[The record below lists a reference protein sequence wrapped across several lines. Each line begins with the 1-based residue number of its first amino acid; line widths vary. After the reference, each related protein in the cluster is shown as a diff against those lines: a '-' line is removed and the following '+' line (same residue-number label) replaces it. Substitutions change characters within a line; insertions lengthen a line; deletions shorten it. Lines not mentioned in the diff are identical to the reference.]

1 MAIPATQ
8 LRPGMIIKHNDQ
20 LHVVF
25 KVEHRT
31 PGNLRAFIQAKLRNL
46 KSGAMFEH
54 RFRSADAIEKVVVD
68 EIPMEFLYAD
78 GDDYYF
84 MNPVDYE
91 QTVLKS
97 ATLGD
102 AVEYLTANLQIKVSY
117 FDGQPV
123 GIELPQT
130 VDLEVVETEPGLKS
144 ATASSVTKPAK
155 TETGLVVQVPP
166 FINAGR
172 KDPRGHQRR
181 RLPEPRVRHRSA
193 QTRRSTCPFP
203 QSLQP
208 PQRTIASTPISSSKW
223 SGPFAGRMAE
233 PSQRE
238 IEPHRVDRGP
248 RHLDAQ
254 AAACPSGDGV
264 VAAVAR
270 LVRARRQVRA
280 MERLSL
286 ARRAAGCMARG
297 LRRAGRRAWKRLRGG
312 FVAALHQGS
321 SQPRRQVSG
330 IVNFLAIHETY
341 HVGQAS
347 YLRGWLGHKGLMG

>member
-20 LHVVF
+20 LHTVF

-68 EIPMEFLYAD
+68 EVSMEFLYAD

-117 FDGQPV
+117 FDGLPV

-130 VDLEVVETEPGLKS
+130 VDLQVVETEPGLKS

-166 FINAGR
+166 FINEGE
-172 KDPRGHQRR
+172 K
-181 RLPEPRVRHRSA
+181 
-193 QTRRSTCPFP
+193 
-203 QSLQP
+203 
-208 PQRTIASTPISSSKW
+208 I
-223 SGPFAGRMAE
+223 
-233 PSQRE
+233 
-238 IEPHRVDRGP
+238 RVDTSEGAY
-248 RHLDAQ
+248 L
-254 AAACPSGDGV
+254 S
-264 VAAVAR
+264 
-270 LVRARRQVRA
+270 RA
-280 MERLSL
+280 
-286 ARRAAGCMARG
+286 
-297 LRRAGRRAWKRLRGG
+297 
-312 FVAALHQGS
+312 
-321 SQPRRQVSG
+321 
-330 IVNFLAIHETY
+330 
-341 HVGQAS
+341 
-347 YLRGWLGHKGLMG
+347 